1 VGKNLLHIARYDFSH
16 GNFVGYWLFGWHE
29 KFLPVSDDILCQQ
42 GTKLSEDC
50 YKYGGENIAGEGN
63 LAKAASL
70 YGGALA
76 HIEREFE
83 DLNKL
88 LASQV

>member
-1 VGKNLLHIARYDFSH
+1 MSR
-16 GNFVGYWLFGWHE
+16 
-29 KFLPVSDDILCQQ
+29 
-42 GTKLSEDC
+42 
-50 YKYGGENIAGEGN
+50 EGN

-88 LASQV
+88 LASQVWFFKYSSA